1 MSFCGNCGHQLE
13 AGMAVCPSCG
23 TPVSNF
29 TAEASAAVNEAA
41 QNVNAAAGAAA
52 DAAQN
57 AAAAGAAA
65 AGAAAQAGFQQQAQ
79 GSYSYQQTQGGFQQ
93 QAQGGYQQQGYQQQ
107 PYQPAPKS
115 VHPIAAGIWAYI
127 FGWIGFIVCIA
138 GADQSNPYVR
148 FHTNQSL
155 VLNLFALICFIPVIG
170 FFWGIFIIVCII
182 FGLIGA
188 SKGEMKEVPL
198 LGKIRILK

>member
-1 MSFCGNCGHQLE
+1 MAFCGNCGHQLD
-13 AGMAVCPSCG
+13 AGVAVCPSCG
-23 TPVSNF
+23 TPVAGF

-41 QNVNAAAGAAA
+41 QGVSEAT
-52 DAAQN
+52 
-57 AAAAGAAA
+57 
-65 AGAAAQAGFQQQAQ
+65 GAAAQGGYQQQAQ
-79 GSYSYQQTQGGFQQ
+79 GSYSYQQTQGGYQQ
-93 QAQGGYQQQGYQQQ
+93 QAQGGYQQQGYQQT
-107 PYQPAPKS
+107 YQPAPKAI
-115 VHPIAAGIWAYI
+115 HPVAAGMWAYI
-127 FGWIGFIVCIA
+127 FGWIGFLVCIA
-138 GADQSNPYVR
+138 GADQSNPYIR

>member
-13 AGMAVCPSCG
+13 EGMAVCPSCG
-23 TPVSNF
+23 TPVANF
-29 TAEASAAVNEAA
+29 TAEASAVVNEAA
-41 QNVNAAAGAAA
+41 QNVNE
-52 DAAQN
+52 
-57 AAAAGAAA
+57 AAGAAA

-79 GSYSYQQTQGGFQQ
+79 G
-93 QAQGGYQQQGYQQQ
+93 GYQQQGYQQT
-107 PYQPAPKS
+107 YQPAPKS
-115 VHPIAAGIWAYI
+115 VHPIAAGMWAYL

-155 VLNLFALICFIPVIG
+155 VLNLFGLISFVPVLNFIWWIYM
-170 FFWGIFIIVCII
+170 IVCII

-188 SKGEMKEVPL
+188 SKGEMKEMPL
-198 LGKIRILK
+198 IGKIRILK

>member
-13 AGMAVCPSCG
+13 EGMAVCPSCG
-23 TPVSNF
+23 TPVANF

-41 QNVNAAAGAAA
+41 QNAAG
-52 DAAQN
+52 

-65 AGAAAQAGFQQQAQ
+65 AGAAAQAGFQQAQ
-79 GSYSYQQTQGGFQQ
+79 GGYQQ
-93 QAQGGYQQQGYQQQ
+93 QAQGGYQQQGYQQT
-107 PYQPAPKS
+107 YQPAPKAI
-115 VHPIAAGIWAYI
+115 HPVAAGMWAYI
-127 FGWIGFIVCIA
+127 FGWIGFLVCIA
-138 GADQSNPYVR
+138 GADQSNPYIR